1 MKGRKKLLI
10 FHPALAPYR
19 IDFFNSL
26 CEKYETSIY
35 FQYKEPR
42 EQSFDKKF
50 LNDRINFTP
59 HFLKKGLL
67 GKRNLNIGILNIINK
82 NKPDI
87 IFISEFNLLGILV
100 ILYKWISFSKFV
112 IATTCD
118 DNVQMS
124 RGLSTP
130 KKIVRKFFLNN
141 LNAIIFASSDTL
153 KWYQFRYK
161 GISQYIYFPIIH
173 EETLF
178 ITSLK
183 NAEPKSLEL
192 YKKYNLINKTV
203 LLYVGRLTAVK
214 NISLLLNVYRK
225 LFTVNPQCL
234 LLVVG
239 DGDLM
244 KQLKEQSYNLG
255 ISTSVIFAG
264 KKEGIE
270 LMAHYNL
277 GDIFILPSSFE
288 PFGTVVN
295 EALLAGC
302 YVFCSSVA
310 GSSCLIKDKI
320 NGEVLD
326 MKNPQYVADRINDYL
341 NNNQS
346 FDKKNKMLLSYNE
359 YFNNFISKI
368 EKL

>member
-1 MKGRKKLLI
+1 MKQKLLI

-26 CEKYETSIY
+26 CDKYETSIY

-42 EQSFDKKF
+42 EQSFDKKL

-59 HFLKKGLL
+59 HFLKKGLFG
-67 GKRNLNIGILNIINK
+67 GKNFNIDIFKIIK
-82 NKPDI
+82 KKKPDI
-87 IFISEFNLLGILV
+87 IFISEFNLLGLLV
-100 ILYKWISFSKFV
+100 ILYRWICFSKFIIV
-112 IATTCD
+112 STCD
-118 DNVQMS
+118 DNVQIS
-124 RGLSTP
+124 ECFSTS
-130 KKIVRKFFLNN
+130 KKVIRNFFLNN
-141 LNAIIFASSDTL
+141 IDAVIFASSDTRD
-153 KWYQFRYK
+153 WYQFKCK
-161 GISQYIYFPIIH
+161 GISKYIYFPIIQ

-178 ITSLK
+178 RDSLK
-183 NAEPKSLEL
+183 KAESESSKL
-192 YKKYNLINKTV
+192 YEKYNLLHRTV
-203 LLYVGRLTAVK
+203 LLYVGRLAVVK
-214 NISLLLNVYRK
+214 NLSLLLNAYQV
-225 LFTVNPQCL
+225 LVNINPKCSL
-234 LLVVG
+234 LIVG

-244 KQLKEQSYNLG
+244 ESLKEQSYNLG

-288 PFGTVVN
+288 PFGTVIN
-295 EALLAGC
+295 EALLSGC

-310 GSSCLIKDKI
+310 GSSCLIKNKI

-326 MKNPQYVADRINDYL
+326 MKNPQYVASRINDYL

-346 FDKKNKMLLSYNE
+346 FDKKNKMLVSYNE
-359 YFNNFISKI
+359 CFSNLISEI